1 MYGLAKGLFSLLF
14 ALLFF
19 GWRVE
24 GRDNLPAEG
33 GAILCSNH
41 ISWWDPPLVGCVV
54 KRRVHFMAKEELF
67 KIPILG
73 SILPALG
80 AFPVRRGTPD
90 RSAIRQALRVL
101 KDGQVLGIFPEGT
114 RSKTG
119 RLQKAEP
126 GTALLAIKSQAPL
139 VPVAILGPYRLFRPI
154 RVRIGAPFTV
164 EEFYDQRLSSE
175 VLGPASEKIMAKI
188 AELMF

>member
-175 VLGPASEKIMAKI
+175 VLDPASEKIMAKI
-188 AELMF
+188 AELMS

>member
-164 EEFYDQRLSSE
+164 EEFYDQRLSTE

-188 AELMF
+188 AELMS

>member
-14 ALLFF
+14 ALLFL

-90 RSAIRQALRVL
+90 RSAIRQALQVL

-119 RLQKAEP
+119 HLQKAEP

-188 AELMF
+188 AELMS